1 MRCYC
6 HICVVV
12 QNQSIK
18 HLHSSAGEWAGV
30 NKETTDVSYIFCAI
44 PQENRRKFEHSDK
57 TSPHMHRL
65 LLGGRHD
72 FKSFHANKH
81 WISGVMRSMS
91 TEKKPHKSTKP
102 SHQKSAFLV
111 QAPC

>member
-18 HLHSSAGEWAGV
+18 HLHTSADEWAGV

-44 PQENRRKFEHSDK
+44 PQENRMKFEHSDK
-57 TSPHMHRL
+57 TSLHMHRL
-65 LLGGRHD
+65 LLGVG
-72 FKSFHANKH
+72 F
-81 WISGVMRSMS
+81 MS
-91 TEKKPHKSTKP
+91 ADMILSLFM
-102 SHQKSAFLV
+102 QINIGLV
-111 QAPC
+111 E